1 MLNVKVGGFASAHA
15 FYNLDVE
22 RPVDGSDYGFRV
34 LMARLSGKGERPGL
48 GSAFVQ
54 LEAAFGQV
62 QLLDV
67 IGTLDAIPQVRI
79 RGGYFRTPFSFEM
92 QTGLGAVPFVNR
104 SLLVQRGIVP
114 IRRMGADVQW
124 TPLGKGLRLVGG
136 VFHAF
141 DGAALLN
148 STVLSLRDGTS
159 EDILTGDIVLGAEF
173 DVPDVVLVHAMVM
186 ARATGNVLAPNTLG
200 ANASASV
207 GIRVPIWGGA
217 IDFEGVVG
225 ADEEGL
231 LQSGVYIL
239 GARSFDTPWEVAGQT
254 IALIPMLRV
263 DAARTTVTE
272 VRGTAGVAMAFAGD
286 AFRIAFNQD
295 VGLRGDAPQATT
307 YFEIQAGF

>member
-1 MLNVKVGGFASAHA
+1 MLNVNVGGFASAHV

-79 RGGYFRTPFSFEM
+79 RTGYFRTPFSFEM

-104 SLLVQRGIVP
+104 SLLVQRGLVP
-114 IRRMGADVQW
+114 IRRLGADVQW
-124 TPLGKGLRLVGG
+124 TPLGKGLRFVGG
-136 VFHAF
+136 VFHSF
-141 DGAALLN
+141 DGADLLN
-148 STVLSLRDGTS
+148 TTLLSLRDGTS
-159 EDILTGDIVLGAEF
+159 EDILTGDLVMGAEF
-173 DVPDVVLVHAMVM
+173 DLPDVVTIHAMVL
-186 ARATGNVLAPNTLG
+186 ARATGNLLAANTLG
-200 ANASASV
+200 ANAAANV
-207 GIRVPIWGGA
+207 GIRVPILGGN
-217 IDFEGVVG
+217 IDFEGMVG

-231 LQSGVYIL
+231 LQSGVYIS
-239 GARSFDTPWEVAGQT
+239 GARSFDTPWAVAGRT
-254 IALIPMLRV
+254 VALIPMLRV

-286 AFRIAFNQD
+286 AFRVAFNQD
-295 VGLRGDAPQATT
+295 VGLRDDNPTATT